1 MNQQE
6 LAAFMAAIKK
16 QESSNNYRAVGPRT
30 KYGNAT
36 GAYQFLDSTW
46 GGYGGYRR
54 AMDAPPAV
62 QDARAAQ
69 LMSQYYQQFGDWSL
83 VAVAWHAGPGRAK
96 TAKEQGLSALGNL
109 NDGLSRT
116 VDYANK
122 AVKQMQ
128 TNLIE
133 SGGAVAGAQAGT
145 QAGDGPGFA
154 PSSNPWNNPKEGIVE
169 RAADDPLG
177 TSAGGPG
184 TVVNTSGGGG
194 AGTAEVPAV
203 SFGSGELDLSDAEK
217 VQAEV
222 EAKYGDS
229 SDEEFLTEIYDDV
242 LGRDPDK
249 QGFDFWLGQLQ
260 GGMSRAEVFRGF
272 YGSVEGGETPP
283 PLLSEVEL
291 MVRQRYPDW
300 AWALDNDEIR
310 DILLEATDPTRG
322 MDDATFMSK
331 IRATDW
337 WQSTEATQREWDA
350 RSAMDPATAQREIE
364 KLATE
369 LGRRATQLGSTMGE
383 ADLTKLAE
391 NVLRFGLTEAEI
403 NDSLAAHFDSAD
415 PRGDVAANLRQARAL
430 ARSYMVNVD
439 DGELLKW
446 AEQVAVGTASAD
458 DLQERVMDLARA
470 KFGMNDHLS
479 KLIDSG
485 VAPATYFSEHQRL
498 VAQELDM
505 SPDQVDLMDPK
516 FARVLSSALD
526 GTVRS
531 MDLEETRQHIR
542 TSSEFDWQST
552 STGRRRI
559 AETTQGLLQAFGK
572 VA

>member
-1 MNQQE
+1 
-6 LAAFMAAIKK
+6 
-16 QESSNNYRAVGPRT
+16 
-30 KYGNAT
+30 
-36 GAYQFLDSTW
+36 
-46 GGYGGYRR
+46 
-54 AMDAPPAV
+54 
-62 QDARAAQ
+62 
-69 LMSQYYQQFGDWSL
+69 
-83 VAVAWHAGPGRAK
+83 
-96 TAKEQGLSALGNL
+96 
-109 NDGLSRT
+109 
-116 VDYANK
+116 
-122 AVKQMQ
+122 
-128 TNLIE
+128 
-133 SGGAVAGAQAGT
+133 
-145 QAGDGPGFA
+145 
-154 PSSNPWNNPKEGIVE
+154 
-169 RAADDPLG
+169 
-177 TSAGGPG
+177 
-184 TVVNTSGGGG
+184 
-194 AGTAEVPAV
+194 
-203 SFGSGELDLSDAEK
+203 
-217 VQAEV
+217 
-222 EAKYGDS
+222 
-229 SDEEFLTEIYDDV
+229 
-242 LGRDPDK
+242 
-249 QGFDFWLGQLQ
+249 
-260 GGMSRAEVFRGF
+260 
-272 YGSVEGGETPP
+272 
-283 PLLSEVEL
+283 VEL

-310 DILLEATDPTRG
+310 DILLEATDPTKG
-322 MDDATFMSK
+322 MDDATFMSR

-337 WQSTEATQREWDA
+337 WQETESTQREWDA
-350 RSAMDPATAQREIE
+350 RAAMDPATAQREIE

-485 VAPATYFSEHQRL
+485 VAPATYFTEHQRL

-542 TSSEFDWQST
+542 TSSELDWQST